1 MSRLRDYQTFVAVVE
16 TGSLSA
22 AANQLHR
29 SVSAISKQLSRFE
42 SDLGASLVQRSTHAL
57 TVTEA
62 GYAFFY
68 RCKAILDDIADAEAS
83 LVEDIETVTGTLR
96 LSFPEV
102 LINSGLFELFA
113 HFNKHY
119 PGIRFD
125 LKVSN
130 KIENLEVQRL
140 DAAIRIADLPDS
152 RLTAVKLGQ
161 SPMRIC
167 ATPEYLKRR
176 GTPRNLNELTEQHQL
191 LIPEFVNVSEQ
202 LRRLFPDGERPYID
216 IAKAHRI
223 DSESALFAAMQSGL
237 GIGFVLDIAARH
249 AIEQDNLVT
258 LLPEVYLPTQPI
270 YLVFRQANP
279 LPARLKAFKTF
290 LVSHFRS

>member
-1 MSRLRDYQTFVAVVE
+1 MTRLRDYQTFVAVVE
-16 TGSLSA
+16 AGSLSA
-22 AANQLHR
+22 AADHLHR
-29 SVSAISKQLSRFE
+29 SVSAVSKQLSRFE
-42 SDLGASLVQRSTHAL
+42 RDLGVSLVQRSTHAL

-62 GYAFFY
+62 GNAFFY
-68 RCKAILDDIADAEAS
+68 RCKAILGDIADAESA
-83 LVEDIETVTGTLR
+83 LAEDVETLTGTLR

-102 LINSGLFELFA
+102 LINGGIFGLLTR
-113 HFNKHY
+113 FNRNY

-161 SPMRIC
+161 TPMRIC
-167 ATPEYLKRR
+167 ATPEYLERW
-176 GTPRNLNELTEQHQL
+176 GTPRNLKELTEQHQL

-202 LRRLFPDGERPYID
+202 LRRLFPASERPRID

-223 DSESALFAAMQSGL
+223 DSESALFAAIQSGL
-237 GIGFVLDIAARH
+237 GVGFILDIAVRH
-249 AIEQDNLVT
+249 AIEQGDLVS
-258 LLPEVYLPTQPI
+258 LLPENPLPSQTI
-270 YLVFRQANP
+270 YLVYRRANP
-279 LPARLKAFKTF
+279 LPARLKALKTF
-290 LVSHFRS
+290 LGSHFRA